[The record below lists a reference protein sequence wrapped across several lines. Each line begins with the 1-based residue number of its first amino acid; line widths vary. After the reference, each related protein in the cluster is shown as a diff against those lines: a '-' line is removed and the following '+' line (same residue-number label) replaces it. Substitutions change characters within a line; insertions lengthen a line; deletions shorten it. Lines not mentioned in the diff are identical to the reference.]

1 MSQMVSDYLGTF
13 IVVLSV
19 IVFARIVLQTKSKL
33 NFGKLIILIIIIA
46 AILDAFC
53 YFDITL
59 FKTLIMFVLFA
70 LLVRLLY
77 SLDISQTII
86 ITFIYFVI
94 SVLVDIVSINLFALT
109 IGEVAFYKYVAGKLL
124 GSVATFI
131 ILTIITLIFRKLI
144 LKLLNI
150 KIRYRMLFVMI
161 FSIVCIIA
169 LFYATFKLGTN
180 SADKLLCIFSILVIV
195 LVIGNSFMQA
205 YKNNQ
210 LMLQY
215 DNLLSFIK
223 KYETEIDNQRTMRH
237 ETKNQLLTI
246 KSKIID
252 KEKPTAIVD
261 YIDTI
266 LNDDRKINHT
276 EYAKLKYLPSNGLKG
291 LFYFKMITAEE
302 KGIHVE
308 VSIAKGIED
317 GFLSKLDT
325 NSFNQIGK
333 VLGVYLDNAIE
344 SAEITEKKSLCIEAF
359 TKTDEVIFV
368 ISNTYDPNV
377 KKIGRSTKGVGR
389 GYGLLLANS
398 IISNNSRLSSST
410 EVTPEIYVKKL
421 NIKSK

>member
-1 MSQMVSDYLGTF
+1 MVSDYLGTLLNV
-13 IVVLSV
+13 ISI
-19 IVFARIVLQTKSKL
+19 IVFSYIILKQKSELPKWKIILLAIVSAVGLQAICLL
-33 NFGKLIILIIIIA
+33 NFTILRTFIFFMVYAMLLKIVFSV
-46 AILDAFC
+46 D
-53 YFDITL
+53 L
-59 FKTLIMFVLFA
+59 FKIVIIDFFYFTFLILSDMISIKLFSFLFGSKFFYEVVAGHLLGNVLVLFPFFA
-70 LLVRLLY
+70 LAFIFRGLLRKFLTVKMKYKIIFLLVISLL
-77 SLDISQTII
+77 
-86 ITFIYFVI
+86 
-94 SVLVDIVSINLFALT
+94 
-109 IGEVAFYKYVAGKLL
+109 
-124 GSVATFI
+124 
-131 ILTIITLIFRKLI
+131 
-144 LKLLNI
+144 
-150 KIRYRMLFVMI
+150 
-161 FSIVCIIA
+161 CIIA
-169 LFYATFKLGTN
+169 IFFATFKLGTN

-325 NSFNQIGK
+325 NNFNQIGK

-344 SAEITEKKSLCIEAF
+344 SAEKTEKKSLCIEAF

-377 KKIGRSTKGVGR
+377 KKIGRSTKGLGR
-389 GYGLLLANS
+389 GYGLLLANG

-410 EVTPEIYVKKL
+410 EVTPEVYIKKL
-421 NIKSK
+421 SIKK

>member
-1 MSQMVSDYLGTF
+1 MVSDYLGN
-13 IVVLSV
+13 IINIISIL
-19 IVFARIVLQTKSKL
+19 VFSRIVLKQKSNIAWWKTL
-33 NFGKLIILIIIIA
+33 LMIILI
-46 AILDAFC
+46 AIVLQVFR
-53 YFDITL
+53 YFDITI
-59 FKTLIMFVLFA
+59 FKTCIMFVLFA
-70 LLVRLLY
+70 VLVKLNF
-77 SLDISQTII
+77 SMDISKTII
-86 ITFIYFVI
+86 LTFIYYI
-94 SVLVDIVSINLFALT
+94 VLILADMISINLLSM
-109 IGEVAFYKYVAGKLL
+109 ILGEKEFYLSVAGGIIGSMVVFVITVLL
-124 GSVATFI
+124 SF
-131 ILTIITLIFRKLI
+131 IFRKLI
-144 LKLLNI
+144 LKILNI

-169 LFYATFKLGTN
+169 LFYATFRLGTN
-180 SADKLLCIFSILVIV
+180 SADKLLCIFSIFVLV

-210 LMLQY
+210 LILQY

-266 LNDDRKINHT
+266 LNDGRKINHA

-302 KGIHVE
+302 KNIHVE

-325 NSFNQIGK
+325 NNFNQIGK

-344 SAEITEKKSLCIEAF
+344 SAEITKKKSLCIEAF

-368 ISNTYDPNV
+368 ISNTYDPNI

-410 EVTPEIYVKKL
+410 EVTPEVYIKKL
-421 NIKSK
+421 SIKK

>member
-1 MSQMVSDYLGTF
+1 MVSDYLGTF

-291 LFYFKMITAEE
+291 LFYFKMITVEE

>member
-1 MSQMVSDYLGTF
+1 MSQMVSDYLGNIIN
-13 IVVLSV
+13 IVSIL
-19 IVFARIVLQTKSKL
+19 VFSRIVLKQKSNIAWWKTL
-33 NFGKLIILIIIIA
+33 LMIILI
-46 AILDAFC
+46 AIVLQVFR
-53 YFDITL
+53 YFDITI
-59 FKTLIMFVLFA
+59 FKTCIMFVLFA
-70 LLVRLLY
+70 VLVKLNF
-77 SLDISQTII
+77 SMDISKTII
-86 ITFIYFVI
+86 LTFIYYI
-94 SVLVDIVSINLFALT
+94 VLILADMISINLLSM
-109 IGEVAFYKYVAGKLL
+109 ILGEKEFYLSVAGGIIGSMVVFVITVLL
-124 GSVATFI
+124 SF
-131 ILTIITLIFRKLI
+131 IFRKLI
-144 LKLLNI
+144 LKILNI

-169 LFYATFKLGTN
+169 LFYATFRLGTN
-180 SADKLLCIFSILVIV
+180 SADKLLCIFSIFVLV

-210 LMLQY
+210 LILQY

-266 LNDDRKINHT
+266 LNDGRKINHA

-302 KGIHVE
+302 KNIHVE

-325 NSFNQIGK
+325 NNFNQIGK

-344 SAEITEKKSLCIEAF
+344 SAEITKKKSLCIEAF

-410 EVTPEIYVKKL
+410 EVTPDVYIKKL
-421 NIKSK
+421 SIKK

>member
-1 MSQMVSDYLGTF
+1 MSQMVSDYF
-13 IVVLSV
+13 ASV
-19 IVFARIVLQTKSKL
+19 IAVLLVLLFATIILGHKKRVTFVKL
-33 NFGKLIILIIIIA
+33 LLLIIIISS
-46 AILDAFC
+46 IISLLC
-53 YFDITL
+53 YFNVTL
-59 FKTLIMFVLFA
+59 FKTLIVFVLFA
-70 LLVRLLY
+70 LLIRLLY

-94 SVLVDIVSINLFALT
+94 SVLVDIISINLFTLT

-161 FSIVCIIA
+161 FSITCIIA
-169 LFYATFKLGTN
+169 LFYATFRLGTN

-252 KEKPTAIVD
+252 KEKPTEIVD

-325 NSFNQIGK
+325 NNFNQIGK

-377 KKIGRSTKGVGR
+377 KKIGRSTKGLGR
-389 GYGLLLANS
+389 GYGLLLANG

>member
-1 MSQMVSDYLGTF
+1 MVSDYLGNIIN
-13 IVVLSV
+13 IVSIL
-19 IVFARIVLQTKSKL
+19 VFSRIVLKQKSNIAWWKTL
-33 NFGKLIILIIIIA
+33 LMIILIAII
-46 AILDAFC
+46 LQVFR
-53 YFDITL
+53 YFDITI
-59 FKTLIMFVLFA
+59 FKTCIMFVLFA
-70 LLVRLLY
+70 ILVKLNF
-77 SLDISQTII
+77 SMDISKTVIL
-86 ITFIYFVI
+86 TFIYYI
-94 SVLVDIVSINLFALT
+94 VLIMADMLSINLLSM
-109 IGEVAFYKYVAGKLL
+109 ILGEKEFYLSVAGGII
-124 GSVATFI
+124 GSVVVFV
-131 ILTIITLIFRKLI
+131 ITVLLSFIFRKLI
-144 LKLLNI
+144 LKVLNI

-169 LFYATFKLGTN
+169 LFYATFRLGTN

-195 LVIGNSFMQA
+195 LVIGNSFLQA

-266 LNDDRKINHT
+266 LNDGRKINHT

-325 NSFNQIGK
+325 NNFNQIGK

-344 SAEITEKKSLCIEAF
+344 SAELTEKKSLCIEAF
-359 TKTDEVIFV
+359 TRTDEVIFV
-368 ISNTYDPNV
+368 ISNTYDPNI

-389 GYGLLLANS
+389 GYGLLLANG

-410 EVTPEIYVKKL
+410 EVTPEVYIKKL
-421 NIKSK
+421 SIKK

>member
-1 MSQMVSDYLGTF
+1 MVSDYLGN
-13 IVVLSV
+13 IINIISIL
-19 IVFARIVLQTKSKL
+19 VFSRIVLKQKSNIAWWKTL
-33 NFGKLIILIIIIA
+33 LMIILIAII
-46 AILDAFC
+46 LQVFR
-53 YFDITL
+53 YFDITI
-59 FKTLIMFVLFA
+59 FKTCIMFVLFA
-70 LLVRLLY
+70 ILVKLNF
-77 SLDISQTII
+77 SMDISKTVIL
-86 ITFIYFVI
+86 TFIYYI
-94 SVLVDIVSINLFALT
+94 VLIMADMLSINLLSM
-109 IGEVAFYKYVAGKLL
+109 ILGEKEFYLSVAGGII
-124 GSVATFI
+124 GSMVVFI
-131 ILTIITLIFRKLI
+131 ITVLLSFIFRKLI
-144 LKLLNI
+144 LKVLNI

-169 LFYATFKLGTN
+169 LFYATFSLGTN

-195 LVIGNSFMQA
+195 LVIGNSFMQT

-252 KEKPTAIVD
+252 KEKPTEIVD

-325 NSFNQIGK
+325 NNFNQIGK

-359 TKTDEVIFV
+359 TKTGEVIFV

-421 NIKSK
+421 NIKK

>member
-1 MSQMVSDYLGTF
+1 MSQMVSDYLGNIIN
-13 IVVLSV
+13 IVSIL
-19 IVFARIVLQTKSKL
+19 VFSRIVLKQKSNIAWWKTL
-33 NFGKLIILIIIIA
+33 LMIILI
-46 AILDAFC
+46 AIVLQVFR
-53 YFDITL
+53 YFDITI
-59 FKTLIMFVLFA
+59 FKTCIMFVLFA
-70 LLVRLLY
+70 VLVKLNF
-77 SLDISQTII
+77 SMDIAKTII
-86 ITFIYFVI
+86 LTFIYYI
-94 SVLVDIVSINLFALT
+94 VLILADMISINLLSM
-109 IGEVAFYKYVAGKLL
+109 ILGEKEFYLSVAGGIIGSMVVFVITVLL
-124 GSVATFI
+124 SF
-131 ILTIITLIFRKLI
+131 IFRKLI
-144 LKLLNI
+144 LKILNI

-169 LFYATFKLGTN
+169 LFYATFRLGTN
-180 SADKLLCIFSILVIV
+180 SADKLLCIFSIFVLV

-210 LMLQY
+210 LILQY

-266 LNDDRKINHT
+266 LNDGRKINHA

-325 NSFNQIGK
+325 NNFNQIGK

-344 SAEITEKKSLCIEAF
+344 SAEITKKKSLCIEAF

-368 ISNTYDPNV
+368 ISNTYDPNI

-398 IISNNSRLSSST
+398 IISNNSRLSFST
-410 EVTPEIYVKKL
+410 EVTPEVYIKKL
-421 NIKSK
+421 SIKK

>member
-1 MSQMVSDYLGTF
+1 MSQMVSDYLGTLLNV
-13 IVVLSV
+13 ISI
-19 IVFARIVLQTKSKL
+19 IVFSR
-33 NFGKLIILIIIIA
+33 IILKQKSELPKWKIA
-46 AILDAFC
+46 VMLLIVSIMLQLFC
-53 YFDITL
+53 YFNITV
-59 FKTLIMFVLFA
+59 FKTCIMFFLFVI
-70 LLVRLLY
+70 LVKY
-77 SLDISQTII
+77 SFSLDISKATIL
-86 ITFIYFVI
+86 TFMFFIFSIV
-94 SVLVDIVSINLFALT
+94 SDILSINLFVLIVGQKVFYAKIAGSL
-109 IGEVAFYKYVAGKLL
+109 IGSIAVFV
-124 GSVATFI
+124 
-131 ILTIITLIFRKLI
+131 IITVLALIFRKLI
-144 LKLLNI
+144 MKILNI
-150 KIRYRMLFVMI
+150 KVKYRMLFVMI

-169 LFYATFKLGTN
+169 LFYATFRLGTN

-266 LNDDRKINHT
+266 LNDGRKINHT

-325 NSFNQIGK
+325 NNFNQIGK

-344 SAEITEKKSLCIEAF
+344 SAEKTEKKSLCIEAF

-377 KKIGRSTKGVGR
+377 KKIGRSTKGLGR
-389 GYGLLLANS
+389 GYGLLLANG

-410 EVTPEIYVKKL
+410 EVTPEVYIKKL
-421 NIKSK
+421 SIKK

>member
-1 MSQMVSDYLGTF
+1 MSQMVSDYLGTLLNV
-13 IVVLSV
+13 ISI
-19 IVFARIVLQTKSKL
+19 IVFSR
-33 NFGKLIILIIIIA
+33 IILKQKSELPKWKIA
-46 AILDAFC
+46 VMLLIVSIMLQLFC
-53 YFDITL
+53 YFNITV
-59 FKTLIMFVLFA
+59 FKTCIMFFLFVI
-70 LLVRLLY
+70 LVKY
-77 SLDISQTII
+77 SFSLDISKATIL
-86 ITFIYFVI
+86 TFMFFIFSIV
-94 SVLVDIVSINLFALT
+94 SDILSINLFVLIVGQKVFYAKIAGSL
-109 IGEVAFYKYVAGKLL
+109 IGSIAVFV
-124 GSVATFI
+124 
-131 ILTIITLIFRKLI
+131 IITFLALIFRKLI
-144 LKLLNI
+144 LKILNI
-150 KIRYRMLFVMI
+150 KVKYRMLFVMI

-169 LFYATFKLGTN
+169 LFYATFRLGTN
-180 SADKLLCIFSILVIV
+180 SADKLLCIFSILVLV

-252 KEKPTAIVD
+252 KEKPTEIVD

-325 NSFNQIGK
+325 NNFNQIGK

-344 SAEITEKKSLCIEAF
+344 SAEITKKKSLCIEAF

-410 EVTPEIYVKKL
+410 EVTPEVYIKKL
-421 NIKSK
+421 SIKK

>member
-1 MSQMVSDYLGTF
+1 MSQMVSDYLGNIIN
-13 IVVLSV
+13 IVSIL
-19 IVFARIVLQTKSKL
+19 VFSRIVLKQKSNIAWWKTL
-33 NFGKLIILIIIIA
+33 LMIILI
-46 AILDAFC
+46 AIVLQVFR
-53 YFDITL
+53 YFDITI
-59 FKTLIMFVLFA
+59 FKTCIMFVLFA
-70 LLVRLLY
+70 VLVKLNF
-77 SLDISQTII
+77 SMDISKTII
-86 ITFIYFVI
+86 LTFIYYI
-94 SVLVDIVSINLFALT
+94 VLILADMISINLLSM
-109 IGEVAFYKYVAGKLL
+109 ILGEKEFYLSVAGGIIGSMVVFVITVLL
-124 GSVATFI
+124 SF
-131 ILTIITLIFRKLI
+131 IFRKLI
-144 LKLLNI
+144 LKILNI

-169 LFYATFKLGTN
+169 LFYATFRLGTN
-180 SADKLLCIFSILVIV
+180 SADKLLCIFSIFVLV

-210 LMLQY
+210 LILQY

-266 LNDDRKINHT
+266 LNDGRKINHV

-325 NSFNQIGK
+325 NNFNQIGK

-344 SAEITEKKSLCIEAF
+344 SAEITKKKSLCIEAF

-368 ISNTYDPNV
+368 ISNTYDPNI

-410 EVTPEIYVKKL
+410 EVTPEVYIKKL
-421 NIKSK
+421 SIKK

>member
-1 MSQMVSDYLGTF
+1 MSQLVSDYLGNIIN
-13 IVVLSV
+13 IVSVL
-19 IVFARIVLQTKSKL
+19 VFSKIVLKQKNNISWWKTAL
-33 NFGKLIILIIIIA
+33 MIIIIA
-46 AILDAFC
+46 IILQIFR
-53 YFDITL
+53 YFNITI
-59 FKTLIMFVLFA
+59 FKTCIMFVLFA
-70 LLVRLLY
+70 VLIKLNF
-77 SLDISQTII
+77 SLDFFKTII
-86 ITFIYFVI
+86 LTFIYYV
-94 SVLVDIVSINLFALT
+94 VLILADILSINLLSMILGEKEFYLSIAGGIVGSIVVFIFT
-109 IGEVAFYKYVAGKLL
+109 ILL
-124 GSVATFI
+124 S
-131 ILTIITLIFRKLI
+131 LIFRKII
-144 LKLLNI
+144 LKILNI

-161 FSIVCIIA
+161 FSIICIIA

-195 LVIGNSFMQA
+195 LVIGNSFLQA

-223 KYETEIDNQRTMRH
+223 KYETEIDNQRMMRH

-252 KEKPTAIVD
+252 KEKSTDIVD

-291 LFYFKMITAEE
+291 LFYFKMITAQEN
-302 KGIHVE
+302 GIHVD
-308 VSIAKGIED
+308 VNIAKDIEN

-344 SAEITEKKSLCIEAF
+344 SAEKTEKKLLGIETF
-359 TKTDEVIFV
+359 TKNDDVIFI

-377 KKIGRSTKGVGR
+377 KKIGRSSKGPGR

-398 IISNNSRLSSST
+398 IISSNSRLSSST
-410 EVTPEIYVKKL
+410 EITPELYIKKL
-421 NIKSK
+421 NIKK

>member
-1 MSQMVSDYLGTF
+1 MVSDYLGNIIN
-13 IVVLSV
+13 IVSIL
-19 IVFARIVLQTKSKL
+19 VFSRIVLKQKSNIAWWKTL
-33 NFGKLIILIIIIA
+33 LMIILI
-46 AILDAFC
+46 AIVLQVFR
-53 YFDITL
+53 YFDITI
-59 FKTLIMFVLFA
+59 FKTCIMFVLFA
-70 LLVRLLY
+70 VLVKLNF
-77 SLDISQTII
+77 SMDISKTII
-86 ITFIYFVI
+86 LTFIYYI
-94 SVLVDIVSINLFALT
+94 VLILADMISINLLSM
-109 IGEVAFYKYVAGKLL
+109 ILGEKEFYLSVAGGIIGSMVVFVITVLL
-124 GSVATFI
+124 SF
-131 ILTIITLIFRKLI
+131 IFRKLI
-144 LKLLNI
+144 LKILNI

-169 LFYATFKLGTN
+169 LFYATFRLGTN
-180 SADKLLCIFSILVIV
+180 SADKLLCIFSIFVLV

-210 LMLQY
+210 LILQY

-266 LNDDRKINHT
+266 LNDGRKINHA

-291 LFYFKMITAEE
+291 LFYFKMITVEE
-302 KGIHVE
+302 KNIHVE

-325 NSFNQIGK
+325 NNFNQIGK

-344 SAEITEKKSLCIEAF
+344 SAEITKKKSLCIEAF

-368 ISNTYDPNV
+368 ISNTYDPNI

-410 EVTPEIYVKKL
+410 EVTPEVYIKKL
-421 NIKSK
+421 SIKK

>member
-1 MSQMVSDYLGTF
+1 MVSDYLGNIIN
-13 IVVLSV
+13 IVSIL
-19 IVFARIVLQTKSKL
+19 VFSRIVLKQKSNIAWWKTL
-33 NFGKLIILIIIIA
+33 LMIILI
-46 AILDAFC
+46 AIVLQVFR
-53 YFDITL
+53 YFDITI
-59 FKTLIMFVLFA
+59 FKTCIMFVLFA
-70 LLVRLLY
+70 VLVKLNF
-77 SLDISQTII
+77 SMDISKTII
-86 ITFIYFVI
+86 LTFIYYIFLI
-94 SVLVDIVSINLFALT
+94 LADMISINLLSM
-109 IGEVAFYKYVAGKLL
+109 ILGEKEFYLSVAGGIIGSMVVFVITVLL
-124 GSVATFI
+124 SF
-131 ILTIITLIFRKLI
+131 IFRKLI
-144 LKLLNI
+144 LKILNI

-169 LFYATFKLGTN
+169 LFYATFRLGTN
-180 SADKLLCIFSILVIV
+180 SADKLLCIFSIFVLV

-210 LMLQY
+210 LILQY

-266 LNDDRKINHT
+266 LNDGRKINHA

-302 KGIHVE
+302 KNIHVE

-325 NSFNQIGK
+325 NNFNQIGK

-344 SAEITEKKSLCIEAF
+344 SAEITKKKSLCIEAF

-368 ISNTYDPNV
+368 ISNTYDPNI

-410 EVTPEIYVKKL
+410 EVTPEVYIKKL
-421 NIKSK
+421 SIKK

>member
-1 MSQMVSDYLGTF
+1 MVSDYLGNIIN
-13 IVVLSV
+13 IVSIL
-19 IVFARIVLQTKSKL
+19 VFSRIVLKQKSNIAWWKTL
-33 NFGKLIILIIIIA
+33 LMIILI
-46 AILDAFC
+46 AIVLQVFR
-53 YFDITL
+53 YFDITI
-59 FKTLIMFVLFA
+59 FKTCIMFVLFA
-70 LLVRLLY
+70 VLVKLNF
-77 SLDISQTII
+77 SMDISKTII
-86 ITFIYFVI
+86 LTFIYYI
-94 SVLVDIVSINLFALT
+94 VLILADMISINLLSM
-109 IGEVAFYKYVAGKLL
+109 ILGEKEFYLSVAGGIIGSMVVFVITVLL
-124 GSVATFI
+124 SF
-131 ILTIITLIFRKLI
+131 IFRKLI
-144 LKLLNI
+144 LKILNI

-169 LFYATFKLGTN
+169 LFYATFRLGTN
-180 SADKLLCIFSILVIV
+180 SADKLLCIFSIFVLV

-210 LMLQY
+210 LILQY

-266 LNDDRKINHT
+266 LNDGRKINHA

-325 NSFNQIGK
+325 NNFNQIGK

-344 SAEITEKKSLCIEAF
+344 SAEITKKKSLCIEAF

-368 ISNTYDPNV
+368 ISNTYDPNI

-410 EVTPEIYVKKL
+410 EVTPEVYIKKL
-421 NIKSK
+421 SIKK

>member
-1 MSQMVSDYLGTF
+1 MSQMVSDYLGNIIN
-13 IVVLSV
+13 IVSIL
-19 IVFARIVLQTKSKL
+19 VFSRIVLKQKSNIAWWKTL
-33 NFGKLIILIIIIA
+33 LMIILI
-46 AILDAFC
+46 AIVLQVFR
-53 YFDITL
+53 YFDITI
-59 FKTLIMFVLFA
+59 FKTCIMFVLFA
-70 LLVRLLY
+70 VLVKLNF
-77 SLDISQTII
+77 SMDISKTII
-86 ITFIYFVI
+86 LTFIYYI
-94 SVLVDIVSINLFALT
+94 VLILADMISINLLSM
-109 IGEVAFYKYVAGKLL
+109 ILGEKEFYLSVAGGIIGSMVVFVITVLL
-124 GSVATFI
+124 SF
-131 ILTIITLIFRKLI
+131 IFRKLI
-144 LKLLNI
+144 LKILNI

-169 LFYATFKLGTN
+169 LFYATFRLGTN
-180 SADKLLCIFSILVIV
+180 SADKLLCIFSIFVLV

-210 LMLQY
+210 LILQY

-266 LNDDRKINHT
+266 LNDGRKINHV

-325 NSFNQIGK
+325 NNFNQIGK

-344 SAEITEKKSLCIEAF
+344 SAEITKKKSLCIEAF

-410 EVTPEIYVKKL
+410 EVTPEVYIKKL
-421 NIKSK
+421 SIKK

>member
-1 MSQMVSDYLGTF
+1 MSQMVSDYLGTLLNV
-13 IVVLSV
+13 ISI
-19 IVFARIVLQTKSKL
+19 IVFSR
-33 NFGKLIILIIIIA
+33 IILKQKSELPKWKIA
-46 AILDAFC
+46 VMLLIVSIMLQLFC
-53 YFDITL
+53 YFNITV
-59 FKTLIMFVLFA
+59 FKTCIMFFLFVI
-70 LLVRLLY
+70 LVKY
-77 SLDISQTII
+77 SFSLDISKATIL
-86 ITFIYFVI
+86 TFMFFIFSIV
-94 SVLVDIVSINLFALT
+94 SDILSINLFVLIVGQKVFYAKIAGSL
-109 IGEVAFYKYVAGKLL
+109 IGSIAVFV
-124 GSVATFI
+124 
-131 ILTIITLIFRKLI
+131 IITVLALIFRKLI
-144 LKLLNI
+144 LKILNI
-150 KIRYRMLFVMI
+150 KVKYRMLFVMI

-169 LFYATFKLGTN
+169 LFYATFRLGTN
-180 SADKLLCIFSILVIV
+180 SADKLLCIFSILVLV

-252 KEKPTAIVD
+252 KEKPTEIVD

-325 NSFNQIGK
+325 NNFNQIGK

-344 SAEITEKKSLCIEAF
+344 SAEITKKKSLCIEAF

-410 EVTPEIYVKKL
+410 EVTPEVYIKKL
-421 NIKSK
+421 SIKK

>member
-1 MSQMVSDYLGTF
+1 MSQMVSDYLGTLLNV
-13 IVVLSV
+13 ISI
-19 IVFARIVLQTKSKL
+19 IVFSRIILKQKSELPKWEIILLTIVSAIGLQAICLLDFTILRTFIFFMVYAMLLRIVFS
-33 NFGKLIILIIIIA
+33 A
-46 AILDAFC
+46 D
-53 YFDITL
+53 L
-59 FKTLIMFVLFA
+59 FKIVIIDFFYFAFLILSDMISIKLFSFLFGSKFFYEVIAGHLLGNVLVLFPFFA
-70 LLVRLLY
+70 LAFIFRGLLRKFLTVKMKYKIIFLLVISLL
-77 SLDISQTII
+77 
-86 ITFIYFVI
+86 
-94 SVLVDIVSINLFALT
+94 
-109 IGEVAFYKYVAGKLL
+109 
-124 GSVATFI
+124 
-131 ILTIITLIFRKLI
+131 
-144 LKLLNI
+144 
-150 KIRYRMLFVMI
+150 
-161 FSIVCIIA
+161 CIIA
-169 LFYATFKLGTN
+169 IFFATFKLGTN
-180 SADKLLCIFSILVIV
+180 SADMLLCIFSILVIV

-252 KEKPTAIVD
+252 KEKPTEIVD

-325 NSFNQIGK
+325 NNFNQIGK

-344 SAEITEKKSLCIEAF
+344 SAEITKKKSLCIEAF

-410 EVTPEIYVKKL
+410 EVTSEVYIKKL
-421 NIKSK
+421 SIKK

>member
-1 MSQMVSDYLGTF
+1 MSQMVSDYLGNIIN
-13 IVVLSV
+13 IVSIL
-19 IVFARIVLQTKSKL
+19 VFSRIVLKQKSNIAWWKTL
-33 NFGKLIILIIIIA
+33 LMIILI
-46 AILDAFC
+46 AIVLQVFR
-53 YFDITL
+53 YFDITI
-59 FKTLIMFVLFA
+59 FKTCIMFVLFA
-70 LLVRLLY
+70 VLVKLNF
-77 SLDISQTII
+77 SMDISKTII
-86 ITFIYFVI
+86 LTFIYYI
-94 SVLVDIVSINLFALT
+94 VLILADMISINLLSM
-109 IGEVAFYKYVAGKLL
+109 ILGEKEFYLSVAGGIIGSMVVFVITVLL
-124 GSVATFI
+124 SF
-131 ILTIITLIFRKLI
+131 IFRKLI
-144 LKLLNI
+144 LKILNI

-169 LFYATFKLGTN
+169 LFYATFRLGTN
-180 SADKLLCIFSILVIV
+180 SADKLLCIFSIFVLV

-210 LMLQY
+210 LILQY

-266 LNDDRKINHT
+266 LNDGRKINHA

-325 NSFNQIGK
+325 NNFNQIGK

-344 SAEITEKKSLCIEAF
+344 SAEITKKKSLCIEAF

-368 ISNTYDPNV
+368 ISNTYDPNI

-398 IISNNSRLSSST
+398 IISNNSRLSFST
-410 EVTPEIYVKKL
+410 EVTPEVYIKKL
-421 NIKSK
+421 SIKK

>member
-1 MSQMVSDYLGTF
+1 MSQMVSDYLGNIIN
-13 IVVLSV
+13 IVSIL
-19 IVFARIVLQTKSKL
+19 VFSRIVLKQKSNIAWWKTL
-33 NFGKLIILIIIIA
+33 LMIILI
-46 AILDAFC
+46 AIVLQVFR
-53 YFDITL
+53 YFDITI
-59 FKTLIMFVLFA
+59 FKTCIMFVLFA
-70 LLVRLLY
+70 VLVKLNF
-77 SLDISQTII
+77 SMDISKTII
-86 ITFIYFVI
+86 LTFIYYI
-94 SVLVDIVSINLFALT
+94 VLILADMISINLLSM
-109 IGEVAFYKYVAGKLL
+109 ILGEKEFYLSVAGGIIGSMVVFVITVLL
-124 GSVATFI
+124 SF
-131 ILTIITLIFRKLI
+131 IFRKLI
-144 LKLLNI
+144 LKILNI

-169 LFYATFKLGTN
+169 LFYATFRLGTN
-180 SADKLLCIFSILVIV
+180 SADKLLCIFSIFVLV

-210 LMLQY
+210 LILQY

-266 LNDDRKINHT
+266 LNDGRKINHA

-302 KGIHVE
+302 KNIHVE

-325 NSFNQIGK
+325 NNFNQIGK

-344 SAEITEKKSLCIEAF
+344 SAEITKKKSLCIEAF

-368 ISNTYDPNV
+368 ISNTYDPNI

-410 EVTPEIYVKKL
+410 EVTPEVYIKKL
-421 NIKSK
+421 SIKK

>member
-1 MSQMVSDYLGTF
+1 MVSDYLGTLLNV
-13 IVVLSV
+13 ISI
-19 IVFARIVLQTKSKL
+19 IVFSR
-33 NFGKLIILIIIIA
+33 IILKQKSELPKWKIA
-46 AILDAFC
+46 VMLLIVSIMLQLFC
-53 YFDITL
+53 YFNITV
-59 FKTLIMFVLFA
+59 FKTCIMFFLFVI
-70 LLVRLLY
+70 LVKY
-77 SLDISQTII
+77 SFSLDISKATIL
-86 ITFIYFVI
+86 TFMFFIFSIV
-94 SVLVDIVSINLFALT
+94 SDILSINLFVLIAGQKVFYAKIAGSL
-109 IGEVAFYKYVAGKLL
+109 IGSIAVFV
-124 GSVATFI
+124 
-131 ILTIITLIFRKLI
+131 IITVLALIFRKLI
-144 LKLLNI
+144 LKILNI
-150 KIRYRMLFVMI
+150 KVKYRMLFVMI

-169 LFYATFKLGTN
+169 LFYATFRLGTN
-180 SADKLLCIFSILVIV
+180 SADKLLCIFSILVLV

-223 KYETEIDNQRTMRH
+223 KYETEIDNQRTLRH

-325 NSFNQIGK
+325 NNFNQIGK

-344 SAEITEKKSLCIEAF
+344 SAEITKKKSLCIEAF

-377 KKIGRSTKGVGR
+377 KKIGRSTKGLGR

-410 EVTPEIYVKKL
+410 EVTPEVYIKKL
-421 NIKSK
+421 SIKK

>member
-1 MSQMVSDYLGTF
+1 MLLFATIILGHKKRVTF
-13 IVVLSV
+13 V
-19 IVFARIVLQTKSKL
+19 KL
-33 NFGKLIILIIIIA
+33 LLLIIIISS
-46 AILDAFC
+46 IISLLC
-53 YFDITL
+53 YFNVTL
-59 FKTLIMFVLFA
+59 FKTLIVFVLFA
-70 LLVRLLY
+70 LLIRLLY

-94 SVLVDIVSINLFALT
+94 SVLVDIISINLFTLT

-169 LFYATFKLGTN
+169 LFYATFRLGTN
-180 SADKLLCIFSILVIV
+180 SADKLLCIFSIFVLV

-223 KYETEIDNQRTMRH
+223 KYETEIDNQRMMRH

-252 KEKPTAIVD
+252 KEKPTEIVD

-266 LNDDRKINHT
+266 LNDDRKINI
-276 EYAKLKYLPSNGLKG
+276 LN
-291 LFYFKMITAEE
+291 M
-302 KGIHVE
+302 
-308 VSIAKGIED
+308 
-317 GFLSKLDT
+317 LS
-325 NSFNQIGK
+325 
-333 VLGVYLDNAIE
+333 
-344 SAEITEKKSLCIEAF
+344 
-359 TKTDEVIFV
+359 
-368 ISNTYDPNV
+368 
-377 KKIGRSTKGVGR
+377 
-389 GYGLLLANS
+389 
-398 IISNNSRLSSST
+398 
-410 EVTPEIYVKKL
+410 
-421 NIKSK
+421 

>member
-1 MSQMVSDYLGTF
+1 MSQMVSDYLGTLLNV
-13 IVVLSV
+13 ISI
-19 IVFARIVLQTKSKL
+19 IVFSRIILKQKSELPKWEIILLTIVSAIGLQAICLLDFTILRTFIFFMVYAMLLRIVFS
-33 NFGKLIILIIIIA
+33 A
-46 AILDAFC
+46 D
-53 YFDITL
+53 L
-59 FKTLIMFVLFA
+59 FKIVIIDFFYFAFLILSDMISIKLFSFLFGSKFFYEVIAGHLLGNVLVLFPFFA
-70 LLVRLLY
+70 LAFILRGLLRKFLTVKMKYKIIFLLVISLL
-77 SLDISQTII
+77 
-86 ITFIYFVI
+86 
-94 SVLVDIVSINLFALT
+94 
-109 IGEVAFYKYVAGKLL
+109 
-124 GSVATFI
+124 
-131 ILTIITLIFRKLI
+131 
-144 LKLLNI
+144 
-150 KIRYRMLFVMI
+150 
-161 FSIVCIIA
+161 CIIA
-169 LFYATFKLGTN
+169 IFFATFKLGTN
-180 SADKLLCIFSILVIV
+180 SADMLLCIFSILVIV

-252 KEKPTAIVD
+252 KEKPTEIVD

-325 NSFNQIGK
+325 NNFNQIGK

-344 SAEITEKKSLCIEAF
+344 SAEITKKKSLCIEAF

-410 EVTPEIYVKKL
+410 EVTPEVYIKKL
-421 NIKSK
+421 SIKK

>member
-1 MSQMVSDYLGTF
+1 
-13 IVVLSV
+13 
-19 IVFARIVLQTKSKL
+19 
-33 NFGKLIILIIIIA
+33 
-46 AILDAFC
+46 
-53 YFDITL
+53 
-59 FKTLIMFVLFA
+59 MFVLFA
-70 LLVRLLY
+70 VLVKLNF
-77 SLDISQTII
+77 SMDISKTII
-86 ITFIYFVI
+86 LTFIYYI
-94 SVLVDIVSINLFALT
+94 VLILADMISINLLSM
-109 IGEVAFYKYVAGKLL
+109 ILGEKEFYLSVAGGIIGSMVVFVITVLL
-124 GSVATFI
+124 SF
-131 ILTIITLIFRKLI
+131 IFRKLI
-144 LKLLNI
+144 LKILNI

-169 LFYATFKLGTN
+169 LFYATFRLGTN
-180 SADKLLCIFSILVIV
+180 SADKLLCIFSIFVLV

-210 LMLQY
+210 LILQY

-266 LNDDRKINHT
+266 LNDGRKINHA

-302 KGIHVE
+302 KNIHVE

-325 NSFNQIGK
+325 NNFNQIGK

-344 SAEITEKKSLCIEAF
+344 SAEITKKKSLCIEAF

-368 ISNTYDPNV
+368 ISNTYDPNI

-410 EVTPEIYVKKL
+410 EVTPEVYIKKL
-421 NIKSK
+421 SIKK

>member
-1 MSQMVSDYLGTF
+1 MVSDYLGN
-13 IVVLSV
+13 IINIISIL
-19 IVFARIVLQTKSKL
+19 VFSRIVLKQKSNIAWWKTL
-33 NFGKLIILIIIIA
+33 LMIILIAII
-46 AILDAFC
+46 LQVFR
-53 YFDITL
+53 YFDITI
-59 FKTLIMFVLFA
+59 FKTCIMFVLFA
-70 LLVRLLY
+70 ILVKLNF
-77 SLDISQTII
+77 SMDISKTVIL
-86 ITFIYFVI
+86 TFIYYI
-94 SVLVDIVSINLFALT
+94 VLIMADMLSINLLSM
-109 IGEVAFYKYVAGKLL
+109 ILGEKEFYLSVAGGII
-124 GSVATFI
+124 GSMVVFI
-131 ILTIITLIFRKLI
+131 ITVLLSFIFRKLV
-144 LKLLNI
+144 LKVLNI

-169 LFYATFKLGTN
+169 LFYATFSLGTN

-195 LVIGNSFMQA
+195 LVIGNSFMQT

-252 KEKPTAIVD
+252 KEKPTEIVD

-325 NSFNQIGK
+325 NNFNQIGK

-421 NIKSK
+421 NIKK

>member
-1 MSQMVSDYLGTF
+1 MSQMVSDYLGN
-13 IVVLSV
+13 IINIISIL
-19 IVFARIVLQTKSKL
+19 VFSRIVLKQKSNIAWWKTL
-33 NFGKLIILIIIIA
+33 LMIILIAII
-46 AILDAFC
+46 LQVFR
-53 YFDITL
+53 YFDITI
-59 FKTLIMFVLFA
+59 FKTCIMFVLFA
-70 LLVRLLY
+70 ILVKLNF
-77 SLDISQTII
+77 SMDISKTVIL
-86 ITFIYFVI
+86 TFIYYI
-94 SVLVDIVSINLFALT
+94 VLIMADMLSINLLSM
-109 IGEVAFYKYVAGKLL
+109 ILGEKEFYLSVAGGII
-124 GSVATFI
+124 GSMVVFI
-131 ILTIITLIFRKLI
+131 ITVLLSFIFRKLI
-144 LKLLNI
+144 LKVLNI

-169 LFYATFKLGTN
+169 LFYATFSLGTN

-195 LVIGNSFMQA
+195 LVIGNSFMQT

-252 KEKPTAIVD
+252 KEKPTEIVD

-325 NSFNQIGK
+325 NNFNQIGK

-359 TKTDEVIFV
+359 TKTGEVIFV

-421 NIKSK
+421 NIKK

>member
-1 MSQMVSDYLGTF
+1 MVSDYLGNIIN
-13 IVVLSV
+13 IVSIL
-19 IVFARIVLQTKSKL
+19 VFSRIVLKQKSNIAWWKTL
-33 NFGKLIILIIIIA
+33 LMIILI
-46 AILDAFC
+46 AIVLQVFR
-53 YFDITL
+53 YFDITI
-59 FKTLIMFVLFA
+59 FKTCIMFVLFA
-70 LLVRLLY
+70 VLVKLNF
-77 SLDISQTII
+77 SMDISKTII
-86 ITFIYFVI
+86 LTFIYYI
-94 SVLVDIVSINLFALT
+94 VLILADMISINLLSM
-109 IGEVAFYKYVAGKLL
+109 ILGEKEFYLSVAGGIIGSMVVFVITVLL
-124 GSVATFI
+124 SF
-131 ILTIITLIFRKLI
+131 IFRKLI
-144 LKLLNI
+144 LKILNI

-169 LFYATFKLGTN
+169 LFYATFRLGTN
-180 SADKLLCIFSILVIV
+180 SADKLLCIFSIFVLV

-210 LMLQY
+210 LILQY

-266 LNDDRKINHT
+266 LNDGRKINHA

-302 KGIHVE
+302 KNIHVE

-325 NSFNQIGK
+325 NNFNQIGK

-344 SAEITEKKSLCIEAF
+344 SAEITKKKSLCIEAF

-410 EVTPEIYVKKL
+410 EVTPEVYIKKL
-421 NIKSK
+421 SIKK

>member
-1 MSQMVSDYLGTF
+1 MVSDYLGTLLNV
-13 IVVLSV
+13 ISI
-19 IVFARIVLQTKSKL
+19 IVFSR
-33 NFGKLIILIIIIA
+33 IILKQKSELPKWKIA
-46 AILDAFC
+46 VMLLIVSIMLQLFC
-53 YFDITL
+53 YFNITV
-59 FKTLIMFVLFA
+59 FKTCIMFFLFVI
-70 LLVRLLY
+70 LVKY
-77 SLDISQTII
+77 SFSLDISKATIL
-86 ITFIYFVI
+86 TFMFFIFSIV
-94 SVLVDIVSINLFALT
+94 SDILSINLFVLIVGQKVFYAKIAGSL
-109 IGEVAFYKYVAGKLL
+109 IGSIAVFV
-124 GSVATFI
+124 
-131 ILTIITLIFRKLI
+131 IITFLALIFRKLI
-144 LKLLNI
+144 LKILNI
-150 KIRYRMLFVMI
+150 KVKYRMLFVMI

-169 LFYATFKLGTN
+169 LFYATFRLGTN
-180 SADKLLCIFSILVIV
+180 SADKLLCIFSILVLV

-252 KEKPTAIVD
+252 KEKPTEIVD

-325 NSFNQIGK
+325 NNFNQIGK

-344 SAEITEKKSLCIEAF
+344 SAEITKKKSLCIEAF

-410 EVTPEIYVKKL
+410 EVTPEVYIKKL
-421 NIKSK
+421 SIKK

>member
-1 MSQMVSDYLGTF
+1 MVSDYLGTLLNV
-13 IVVLSV
+13 ISI
-19 IVFARIVLQTKSKL
+19 IVFSR
-33 NFGKLIILIIIIA
+33 IILKQKSELPKWKIA
-46 AILDAFC
+46 VMLLIVSIMLQLFC
-53 YFDITL
+53 YFNITV
-59 FKTLIMFVLFA
+59 FKTCIMFFLFVI
-70 LLVRLLY
+70 LVKY
-77 SLDISQTII
+77 SFSLDISKATIL
-86 ITFIYFVI
+86 TFMFFIFSIV
-94 SVLVDIVSINLFALT
+94 SDILSINLFVLIVGQKVFYAKIAGSL
-109 IGEVAFYKYVAGKLL
+109 IGSIAVFV
-124 GSVATFI
+124 
-131 ILTIITLIFRKLI
+131 IITVLALIFRKLI
-144 LKLLNI
+144 MKILNI
-150 KIRYRMLFVMI
+150 KVKYRMLFVMI

-169 LFYATFKLGTN
+169 LFYATFRLGTN

-195 LVIGNSFMQA
+195 LVIGNSFMQT

-252 KEKPTAIVD
+252 KEKPTEIVD

-325 NSFNQIGK
+325 NNFNQIGK

-344 SAEITEKKSLCIEAF
+344 SAELTEKKSLCIEAF

-377 KKIGRSTKGVGR
+377 KKIGRSTKGLGR
-389 GYGLLLANS
+389 GYGLLLANG

-410 EVTPEIYVKKL
+410 EVTPEVYIKKL
-421 NIKSK
+421 SIKK

>member
-1 MSQMVSDYLGTF
+1 MVSDYLGNIIN
-13 IVVLSV
+13 IVSIL
-19 IVFARIVLQTKSKL
+19 VFSRIVLKQKSNIAWWKTL
-33 NFGKLIILIIIIA
+33 LMIILI
-46 AILDAFC
+46 AIVLQVFR
-53 YFDITL
+53 YFDITI
-59 FKTLIMFVLFA
+59 FKTCIMFVLFA
-70 LLVRLLY
+70 VLVKLNF
-77 SLDISQTII
+77 SMDISKTII
-86 ITFIYFVI
+86 LTFIYYI
-94 SVLVDIVSINLFALT
+94 VLILADMISINLLSM
-109 IGEVAFYKYVAGKLL
+109 ILGEKEFYLSVAGGIIGSMVVFVITVLL
-124 GSVATFI
+124 SF
-131 ILTIITLIFRKLI
+131 IFRKLI
-144 LKLLNI
+144 LKILNI

-169 LFYATFKLGTN
+169 LFYATFRLGTN
-180 SADKLLCIFSILVIV
+180 SADKLLCIFSIFVLV

-210 LMLQY
+210 LILQY

-266 LNDDRKINHT
+266 LNDGRKINHV

-325 NSFNQIGK
+325 NNFNQIGK

-344 SAEITEKKSLCIEAF
+344 SAEITKKKSLCIEAF

-368 ISNTYDPNV
+368 ISNTYDPNI

-410 EVTPEIYVKKL
+410 EVTPEVYIKKL
-421 NIKSK
+421 SIKK